1 VRLWLGIGKA
11 LLSAI
16 FFSLCALMWA
26 RVEGVDSPW
35 LGLFCMFYVMGT
47 AKAAEPQI
55 LFRMPGGLREVDPS
69 AIRAGARNRW
79 GVQSFG
85 AFLRNTP
92 FRYLN
97 RSVYLTNQQHDLPA
111 VLRRLESAETIHFWA
126 AVLFTPYIVYIA
138 ARGLYAYAWLFVLIQ
153 VVFNLYPILH
163 LRLVRAR
170 LSRLMALRGDHGSAA
185 VQ

>member
-1 VRLWLGIGKA
+1 MRLWLGIGKA

-16 FFSLCALMWA
+16 FFSLCALVWA
-26 RVEGVDSPW
+26 RVEGADSPW

-47 AKAAEPQI
+47 AKSAEPQI
-55 LFRMPGGLREVDPS
+55 LFRMPDGLREVDPN
-69 AIRAGARNRW
+69 AIHAGVRNRW

-97 RSVYLTNQQHDLPA
+97 RSVYLTSQQHDFPA
-111 VLRRLESAETIHFWA
+111 VLRKLESAETIHFWA

-153 VVFNLYPILH
+153 VAFNLYPILH

-170 LSRLMALRGDHGSAA
+170 LTRLVEAKGRNGCADL
-185 VQ
+185 

>member
-1 VRLWLGIGKA
+1 MRLWLGIGKA
-11 LLSAI
+11 AVAAI

-26 RVEGVDSPW
+26 RVEGADSPW

-47 AKAAEPQI
+47 AKSAEPQV
-55 LFRMPGGLREVDPS
+55 LFRMPGGLREVDPN
-69 AIRAGARNRW
+69 ATRAGVRNRW
-79 GVQSFG
+79 GIQSFG

-97 RSVYLTNQQHDLPA
+97 RSVYLANREHDVPA
-111 VLRRLESAETIHFWA
+111 LLRKLESAETIHFWA

-138 ARGLYAYAWLFVLIQ
+138 ARGLFAHALLFVLIQ
-153 VVFNLYPILH
+153 IAFNLYPILH

-170 LSRLMALRGDHGSAA
+170 LSRLLALRGDHGSAV